1 MAIDIDFDQGEL
13 DSNTQII
20 LQASTKAEAEAI
32 QKSYQIL
39 NNSINTFIQ
48 KYELAYQEINAFQN
62 NLKKIIKN
70 WNRVKASLTTKTQ
83 NYKESSQYIE
93 YINCRR
99 SFMEQNF
106 NERLKKITLDIY
118 LLAFKIQQYLNA
130 ALSQKVATAYV
141 FEQHGEIAPK
151 VLLSTDMQDFLKI
164 EVSSSGAL
172 VLRYRQDQENL
183 RRHIEKL
190 QEQLPVKNEDQHYQK
205 LIITYNK
212 AHSRYTNFPL
222 KNKRGSYVLWLYPYG
237 GQKWNGVHVSSFGS
251 INEAYAYFLFNL
263 ENFNPTNISEDD
275 MEIFMNYLLVNVT
288 NESGLLAGDFKNN
301 LMEIAVKSADAS
313 ALGIKQIYTLVKNIQ
328 KQKIQNFEGIV
339 QFLQKEKE
347 KNINQTRPINKSLK
361 TSLQNIADKY
371 IPQAISSLTK

>member
-62 NLKKIIKN
+62 NLKEIIKN

-130 ALSQKVATAYV
+130 ALGQKVTTAYV

-164 EVSSSGAL
+164 EVGSSGNL
-172 VLRYRQDQENL
+172 VLRYRQNQENL

-205 LIITYNK
+205 LITTYNK

-275 MEIFMNYLLVNVT
+275 MEIFMNYLLINVT

-347 KNINQTRPINKSLK
+347 KNTNRARPINKSLK

-371 IPQAISSLTK
+371 VPQAMSSLTK